1 MYIYK
6 MNFDMSHGISIA
18 VKLND
23 MEEDKK
29 AHNVARSKMLH
40 ALGDM
45 IKELLTPQ
53 VTSVG
58 TLEISNV
65 LNIPPDE
72 RKVLLLPKKD
82 AYIFIKAIMEG
93 SADQK
98 QFQLDYNQ
106 INDREWKSDLQAAE
120 IIIAE
125 HYSALKEKAMNEKGG
140 GGYKKRRKLK
150 RRSSKKR
157 KSIRKKTNRKK
168 TTKKKTR
175 RRRR

>member
-1 MYIYK
+1 MS
-6 MNFDMSHGISIA
+6 FDRSHGKSIA

-23 MEEDKK
+23 LEEDKK
-29 AHNVARSKMLH
+29 AHNVARAEMLH

-45 IKELLTPQ
+45 IQELLTSQ
-53 VTSVG
+53 VTSVD
-58 TLEISNV
+58 TSEISIL

-72 RKVLLLPKKD
+72 RKVLLLPKEA

-106 INDREWKSDLQAAE
+106 INDREWTSDLQAAE

-125 HYSALKEKAMNEKGG
+125 HYSALKEKALNEKSG

-157 KSIRKKTNRKK
+157 KSTRKKTNRKK